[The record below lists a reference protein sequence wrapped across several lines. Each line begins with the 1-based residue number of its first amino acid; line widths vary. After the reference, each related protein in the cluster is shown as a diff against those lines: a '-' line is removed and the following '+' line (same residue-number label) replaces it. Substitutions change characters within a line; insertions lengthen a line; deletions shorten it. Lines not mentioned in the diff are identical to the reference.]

1 MIGLRLY
8 YYRCLRILRL
18 NAFPEI
24 LQYLNIIETARS
36 IRLDMAGERADFVK
50 YTGLAAMCPFVKI
63 AKKCC
68 ITPPY

>member
-36 IRLDMAGERADFVK
+36 IRLDMARKRAELVK
-50 YTGLAAMCPFVKI
+50 YTGLAAMSPFVKI
-63 AKKCC
+63 AKSAVSL
-68 ITPPY
+68 PPY